1 MLPFVFHPL
10 HELFEALLAADV
22 FHGEVMGALIFTQI
36 KHLTDIL
43 VPDFAGEFELV
54 REARD
59 ALLLR
64 AVILLEHPFHV
75 LDRDMVVIPEASPE
89 VLRDMH
95 HFVDD
100 RFRLVV
106 ITEVIEA
113 FGDELQDIKGF
124 DPHRDLQ
131 DFAHPV
137 TAGNDPSRRR
147 AEASDA
153 NDLIQIDVMEA
164 QCPNDIREP
173 GLDIV
178 RDFIPD
184 VP

>member
-1 MLPFVFHPL
+1 
-10 HELFEALLAADV
+10 
-22 FHGEVMGALIFTQI
+22 
-36 KHLTDIL
+36 
-43 VPDFAGEFELV
+43 
-54 REARD
+54 
-59 ALLLR
+59 
-64 AVILLEHPFHV
+64 
-75 LDRDMVVIPEASPE
+75 MVVIPEASPE
-89 VLRDMH
+89 VFRDMH

-100 RFRLVV
+100 YFVLVV
-106 ITEVIEA
+106 IAELVEPL
-113 FGDELQDIKGF
+113 GDELQNIKGF

-153 NDLIQIDVMEA
+153 NDLIQIDVMEI
-164 QCPNDIREP
+164 QCSNDIREP

-184 VP
+184 GP